1 MFELIAYIFKI
12 IISLG
17 IGYIIGYDY
26 KKVKESIEIQFNT
39 TLLSFFS
46 AALTGIIVL
55 FSDFNINFISII
67 FFAIIY
73 IVINQ
78 YKEYNIVD
86 KNKLLFAGIN
96 GIIVGMGYLFYSIII
111 TLLFTYIVNNYD
123 IISQLFNKQHWDLTE
138 NEDDEKNQ
146 IDINE

>member
-17 IGYIIGYDY
+17 IGYVIGYDY
-26 KKVKESIEIQFNT
+26 KKVKESIEIQYNS

-55 FSDFNINFISII
+55 FSDFNINFIALI
-67 FFAIIY
+67 FFTITY

-78 YKEYNIVD
+78 YDQYEIID
-86 KNKLLFAGIN
+86 KNKLIFSGIN
-96 GIIVGMGYLFYSIII
+96 GIIIGMGFVFYSIII
-111 TLLFTYIVNNYD
+111 TLLFSYIVNNYD
-123 IISQLFNKQHWDLTE
+123 IISKLFNKEHWDLKE
-138 NEDDEKNQ
+138 NKDDEKNE
-146 IDINE
+146 IDINK

>member
-1 MFELIAYIFKI
+1 MFSLIAFIFKI

-123 IISQLFNKQHWDLTE
+123 IISQLFNKEHWDLTE

>member
-17 IGYIIGYDY
+17 IGYIVGYNH

-55 FSDFNINFISII
+55 FSDFNINFIGII
-67 FFAIIY
+67 FFAMIY

-78 YKEYNIVD
+78 YDEYNIIN

-96 GIIVGMGYLFYSIII
+96 GIIVGMGYVFYSIII

>member
-26 KKVKESIEIQFNT
+26 KKEKESIKIQFNT
-39 TLLSFFS
+39 TLLSFFIT
-46 AALTGIIVL
+46 AFIGVVYL
-55 FSDFNINFISII
+55 FSEFNINFLGFI
-67 FFAIIY
+67 FIGIVYF
-73 IVINQ
+73 VINQ
-78 YKEYNIVD
+78 YNELKIID

-96 GIIVGMGYLFYSIII
+96 GLLIGTGYVFYSIII
-111 TLLFTYIVNNYD
+111 TLLFSYLVNNYD
-123 IISQLFNKQHWDLTE
+123 IISELFNKEHWDLRE
-138 NEDDEKNQ
+138 NNLDEKNE